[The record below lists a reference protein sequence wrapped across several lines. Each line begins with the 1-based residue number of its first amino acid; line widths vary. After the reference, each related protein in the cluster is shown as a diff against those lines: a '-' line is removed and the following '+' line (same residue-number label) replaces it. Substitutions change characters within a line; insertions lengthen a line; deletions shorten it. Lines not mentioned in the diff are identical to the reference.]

1 MWSQAWIVD
10 LQNNKTKEQNMN
22 FELGQEIGRDQL
34 GAAFLFVNERNETA
48 SEKWDVVSI
57 APDAWQ
63 IVVAA
68 PVSREQEITTRIAQL
83 QKMLADTDYKARKY
97 LDGEYTE
104 EEYAEIKAEAK
115 AQRAEI
121 NQLEQELESIKGE

>member
-1 MWSQAWIVD
+1 
-10 LQNNKTKEQNMN
+10 MN